1 VKDAGAPSGSPPD
14 SNISVHLGADITLWV
29 ETPDLS
35 GVGGGLDL
43 RFDVWFFSILF
54 KAGYR
59 LSPSRDGVL
68 RHTLPVSITML
79 GVVGNSVR
87 VGGGPFL
94 AVEAKFFTHGGQ
106 VRVVP
111 GFDLGAAGD
120 LSFSITESI
129 GFHLGITWN
138 WRLLRAST
146 RYVDDHGK
154 EHRILERRTALA
166 LTGGVLW

>member
-1 VKDAGAPSGSPPD
+1 MRRLTACGLTLFLLGFADSASAHQSHEVKDAGAPSGSPPD

-87 VGGGPFL
+87 VGG
-94 AVEAKFFTHGGQ
+94 
-106 VRVVP
+106 
-111 GFDLGAAGD
+111 
-120 LSFSITESI
+120 
-129 GFHLGITWN
+129 
-138 WRLLRAST
+138 
-146 RYVDDHGK
+146 DHS
-154 EHRILERRTALA
+154 
-166 LTGGVLW
+166 